1 MFRIFNVNVFL
12 SSFFKYIGGL
22 DSSDGL
28 MVDLGDQGAG
38 QGPAEDVDEPPPEQ
52 PVEQRSLVVPSVATA
67 CQDSS
72 RLVRPFWAREA
83 VGLVRL
89 GLNGQFPAS
98 HTVP

>member
-1 MFRIFNVNVFL
+1 
-12 SSFFKYIGGL
+12 
-22 DSSDGL
+22 

-89 GLNGQFPAS
+89 GEPFPS
-98 HTVP
+98 VFLEEDYRGRYLYFLEGHM